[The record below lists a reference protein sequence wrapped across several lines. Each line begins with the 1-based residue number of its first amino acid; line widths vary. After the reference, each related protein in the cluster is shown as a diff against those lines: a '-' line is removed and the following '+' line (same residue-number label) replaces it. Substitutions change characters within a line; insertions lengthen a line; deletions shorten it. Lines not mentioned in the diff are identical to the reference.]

1 MLDTTPQEVELKAG
15 DGIKELV
22 FFNERLPGI
31 HLIKVDSA
39 DLSQPIANAR
49 FRFEAVDGSF
59 GPVEYTTLED
69 GTIDLSKLPADTAY
83 VVTELECPGYI
94 VDDAQRIIHLD
105 GGDQAQFV
113 FTNSKLPSL
122 HLYKESADGHPGRR
136 DLPAGEN

>member
-1 MLDTTPQEVELKAG
+1 MR
-15 DGIKELV
+15 
-22 FFNERLPGI
+22 RLPGI

-94 VDDAQRIIHLD
+94 VDDAQRIIHLTAVTRRNLFYQF
-105 GGDQAQFV
+105 QAA
-113 FTNSKLPSL
+113 L
-122 HLYKESADGHPGRR
+122 SASI
-136 DLPAGEN
+136 